1 MRLSVAISLAAAAL
15 ARAGNVVWDGS
26 FDPFSTPDDFNK
38 WSWANRAGTY
48 QYVSDSTIQSIFI
61 ASAGPFVLI
70 PHINSGQPSDYLAL
84 SSSYKNPAITRESKG
99 LKLSISPNATWNS
112 QMERTE
118 LIPEGTA
125 DLGTGNLFY
134 HFSVKRSN
142 TNAPNSALEHQV
154 MFFESHF
161 TELKYGV
168 GSNPTDLQW
177 LVSGSSKWSTP
188 FTADTWFNFAYDID
202 FGAKTVGLWASTGG
216 APLTKVVQN
225 VAANTFTDSHDFH
238 VGVLRIVNQPGIED
252 WYFSGVYIESGP
264 ITTAIGSGTSN
275 PPTTTSAPVTTTTS
289 PPTTPLPGTTL
300 APTTS
305 ASAGT
310 VPQWGQCGGTGYNGP
325 TACISPYTC
334 KAVSPPYYYQCL

>member
-1 MRLSVAISLAAAAL
+1 MRLSVVISLAAAAL
-15 ARAGNVVWDGS
+15 ARAGTVVWDGS
-26 FDPFSTPDDFNK
+26 FDPFNTPDDFNK

-48 QYVSDSTIQSIFI
+48 QYVGDGYT
-61 ASAGPFVLI
+61 
-70 PHINSGQPSDYLAL
+70 
-84 SSSYKNPAITRESKG
+84 SYGAHGVN
-99 LKLSISPNATWNS
+99 
-112 QMERTE
+112 
-118 LIPEGTA
+118 PEGTA
-125 DLGTGNLFY
+125 NLGTGNLFY

-142 TNAPNSALEHQV
+142 TSAPNSALEHQV

-177 LVSGSSKWSTP
+177 FVSGSNKWSTP
-188 FTADTWFNFAYDID
+188 FVADTWFNFAYDID
-202 FGAKTVGLWASTGG
+202 FDAKTVGLWASTGG

-225 VAANTFTDSHDFH
+225 IAANTFTVS
-238 VGVLRIVNQPGIED
+238 VKENWSQNGTPKR
-252 WYFSGVYIESGP
+252 GVYIESGP
-264 ITTAIGSGTSN
+264 ITTAIGSGSSN
-275 PPTTTSAPVTTTTS
+275 PPTTTSAPVTTTTN
-289 PPTTPLPGTTL
+289 PPTTPLPGTTP

>member
-1 MRLSVAISLAAAAL
+1 MKLSVALSLAFVAL
-15 ARAGNVVWDGS
+15 SRAGTVVWDGS
-26 FDPFSTPDDFNK
+26 FDPFNTPNDFAT
-38 WSWANRAGTY
+38 WSWSNRVGTY
-48 QYVSDSTIQSIFI
+48 QYVIHPWKFTSYNLS
-61 ASAGPFVLI
+61 GP
-70 PHINSGQPSDYLAL
+70 PSDYLAL

-125 DLGTGNLFY
+125 NLGTGTLYY

-177 LVSGSSKWSTP
+177 FVSGTSKWSTP
-188 FTADTWFNFAYDID
+188 FTADTWFNFAYEID
-202 FGAKTVGLWASTGG
+202 FSGNTVGLWASTGG
-216 APLTKVVQN
+216 AALTK
-225 VAANTFTDSHDFH
+225 DSHDFH

-252 WYFSGVYIESGP
+252 WYFSGVYIESGS
-264 ITTAIGSGTSN
+264 ITTAIGSGSSN
-275 PPTTTSAPVTTTTS
+275 PGTTTTAGPSTTSAPITTTS
-289 PPTTPLPGTTL
+289 TRTT
-300 APTTS
+300 AAATTS
-305 ASAGT
+305 AVSGT
-310 VPQWGQCGGTGYNGP
+310 VAHWGQCGGTGYTGP
-325 TACISPYTC
+325 TVCVSPYTC
-334 KAVSPPYYYQCL
+334 TAVSPPYYYQCL

>member
-1 MRLSVAISLAAAAL
+1 MKLSVALSLTAAAL
-15 ARAGNVVWDGS
+15 ARAGTVVWDGS

-38 WSWANRAGTY
+38 WSWANRVGTY
-48 QYVSDSTIQSIFI
+48 QYYIHGS
-61 ASAGPFVLI
+61 GP
-70 PHINSGQPSDYLAL
+70 PSDYLAL
-84 SSSYKNPAITRESKG
+84 SPSYKNPAITRESKG
-99 LKLSISPNATWNS
+99 LKLSISPTATWNS

-125 DLGTGNLFY
+125 NLGTGNLFY

-177 LVSGSSKWSTP
+177 FVSGTSKWSTP

-202 FGAKTVGLWASTGG
+202 FSAKTVGLWASTGSS
-216 APLTKVVQN
+216 PLTKVVQN
-225 VAANTFTDSHDFH
+225 IGANTFTDSHDFH

-252 WYFSGVYIESGP
+252 WYISGVYIESGP
-264 ITTAIGSGTSN
+264 ITTSIGSGSSN
-275 PPTTTSAPVTTTTS
+275 PGTTTTTAPTTSAPVTTTS
-289 PPTTPLPGTTL
+289 VPPTTSVPSTTT

-305 ASAGT
+305 AAPGT
-310 VPQWGQCGGTGYNGP
+310 VAHWGQCGGTGYTGP
-325 TACISPYTC
+325 TGCVSPYTC
-334 KAVSPPYYYQCL
+334 TAVSPPFYYQCL